1 MKLSFRNEREIN
13 SFLTDERKLKTLAYL
28 SLKSSKRGFFKQKGN
43 VKRKNFRALGNKKK
57 WKIQKYEDASYSI
70 LMSFI
75 NIIETKIMIPSDMQD
90 NDILKWRG
98 LNGSKISTLY
108 SKR

>member
-1 MKLSFRNEREIN
+1 
-13 SFLTDERKLKTLAYL
+13 
-28 SLKSSKRGFFKQKGN
+28 
-43 VKRKNFRALGNKKK
+43 
-57 WKIQKYEDASYSI
+57 
-70 LMSFI
+70 MSFI

-108 SKR
+108 SKW